1 METLSS
7 HHIIFISETKIVA
20 VVENAEE
27 TKSEK
32 DLWKGFS
39 SGRSKH
45 GQKSIFLFV
54 KTTRGGII
62 SQIIHFQHTLRK

>member
-32 DLWKGFS
+32 DL
-39 SGRSKH
+39 
-45 GQKSIFLFV
+45 
-54 KTTRGGII
+54 
-62 SQIIHFQHTLRK
+62 